1 MATNNTLNQALNTQ
15 PQKVNA
21 KNASIK
27 VLLES
32 PTIQAKFQNVLKDK
46 SSGFVS
52 SVLNVVNSNGYLA
65 DAQPMSIMTSAMVAA
80 TLDLPI
86 DPNLGY
92 AYIVPF
98 NAKNKETGR
107 YEKKAQL
114 IIGYKGYIQL
124 AQRSGQYHKL
134 NVAPIPEGAFISWDP
149 LAEELKY
156 DFTKQISDKVV
167 GYAGYFELLNGFTK
181 TVYWTRDQVEA
192 HRIANN
198 KAKDKRSLSGVWRD
212 NYDAMATKTV
222 LRSMMGRWG
231 ILSIEMQNAVS
242 KDERPQELS
251 DDGQLVED
259 RVDITDG
266 TTSDDIK
273 EDEGIKPATKAKKIT
288 KKEPAKDPNLTSQ
301 EQQDI
306 FNAINDKK

>member
-1 MATNNTLNQALNTQ
+1 MATNNTLNKALNTQ

-32 PTIQAKFQNVLKDK
+32 PTIQAKFKNVLKDK

-222 LRSMMGRWG
+222 LRSMLGRWG

-266 TTSDDIK
+266 TTSDDVQDDK
-273 EDEGIKPATKAKKIT
+273 ATKPVAKTKAIT
-288 KKEPAKDPNLTSQ
+288 KKSAKDSDLTSQ

-306 FNAINDKK
+306 FNAINHKN